1 MTLTQE
7 EINRSG
13 HRLQAAPVDAW
24 RIYDENDPMPGYF
37 QFDWLSS
44 RHPDLYHKFA
54 LSTVG
59 LMQKLHTIFDLTGC
73 DVIDIGAGTGRSAI
87 EAAKKAK
94 KVLAVDLYGSVVFFG
109 KDQLHQTNTTN
120 VHYINGDREHLPF
133 QENSVDVAI
142 NAWAEL
148 NPQEAYRVLKPDGY
162 LIQLG
167 AVPEAL
173 CGELTSILAPD
184 YPWIPEDC
192 APPEVY
198 NPDYP
203 DTHCTADNSIWNG
216 IPVTGPIN
224 ILQFTYVTDF
234 KDYHEAAAITGRLYG
249 PKAKRYFMTR
259 KQSTLSCRLQ
269 IIIGQVSKALSK
281 QDAEINV

>member
-1 MTLTQE
+1 MSLTEE
-7 EINRSG
+7 EIIRSG
-13 HRLQAAPVDAW
+13 YRLQAAPVDSW
-24 RIYDENDPMPGYF
+24 RIYDEENPMPGYF

-59 LMQKLHTIFDLTGC
+59 LMNKLDTILDLTGC

-94 KVLAVDLYGSVVFFG
+94 KVFALDLYESVVTFG
-109 KDQLHQTNTTN
+109 KNQLQQTNTTN
-120 VHYINGDREHLPF
+120 VQYINGDRENLPL

-148 NPQEAYRVLKPDGY
+148 NPQEAYRVLKPNGT

-167 AVPEAL
+167 SVPNAL
-173 CGELTSILAPD
+173 CGELTAELGPD
-184 YPWIPEDC
+184 YAWVPKDYAPGEVFKPE
-192 APPEVY
+192 
-198 NPDYP
+198 YP
-203 DTHCTADNSIWNG
+203 DTHCSADNSIWNG

-224 ILQFTYVTDF
+224 IHQFTYVADY
-234 KDYHEAAAITGRLYG
+234 KDYSEAASITGRLYG
-249 PKAKRYFMTR
+249 PKAKHYFMTK
-259 KQSTLSCRLQ
+259 KQSTFSWRLQ
-269 IIIGQVSKALSK
+269 IIIGQVSK
-281 QDAEINV
+281 